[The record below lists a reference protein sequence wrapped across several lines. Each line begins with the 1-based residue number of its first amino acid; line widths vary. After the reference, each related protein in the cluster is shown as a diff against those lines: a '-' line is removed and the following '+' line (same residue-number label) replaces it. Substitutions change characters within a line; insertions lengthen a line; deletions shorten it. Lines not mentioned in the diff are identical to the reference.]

1 MRLAFG
7 TKRNTRADIEL
18 TDEEAKRLRDHLLG
32 RYPLATTNK
41 QPCDI
46 ASAAQAVEAARK
58 EGKQ

>member
-32 RYPLATTNK
+32 RYPLHTK

>member
-32 RYPLATTNK
+32 RYPLTSNK